1 LRSLRKTGE
10 KSLQKTKRKETVKEY
25 QLHDADT
32 GSTEVQ
38 VALLTERINRLTGH
52 MVANRHDYSTQ
63 RGLMALVVQ
72 RRRLLSYLT
81 REDVGRY
88 HRLIKR
94 LGLRK

>member
-1 LRSLRKTGE
+1 M
-10 KSLQKTKRKETVKEY
+10 QKTKRKETVKEY
-25 QLHDADT
+25 QLRDGDT
-32 GSTEVQ
+32 GSTDVQ
-38 VALLTERINRLTGH
+38 VALLTERINHLTGH
-52 MVANRHDYSTQ
+52 MVVHRHDYSTQ

-72 RRRLLSYLT
+72 RRKLLSYLT

>member
-1 LRSLRKTGE
+1 M
-10 KSLQKTKRKETVKEY
+10 QKTKRKEIVDEY
-25 QLHDADT
+25 QLRNGDT
-32 GSTEVQ
+32 GSTDVQ

-63 RGLMALVVQ
+63 RGLMAMVVQ
-72 RRRLLSYLT
+72 RRKLLSYLT

>member
-1 LRSLRKTGE
+1 M
-10 KSLQKTKRKETVKEY
+10 QKTKRRETVKEY

-38 VALLTERINRLTGH
+38 VALLTERINQLTGH

-72 RRRLLSYLT
+72 RRKLLSYLT

-88 HRLIKR
+88 HKLIKR

>member
-1 LRSLRKTGE
+1 MLLR
-10 KSLQKTKRKETVKEY
+10 TKRKEIAKEY
-25 QLHDADT
+25 QLHDRDT
-32 GSTEVQ
+32 GSIEVQ
-38 VALLTERINRLTGH
+38 VALITERITQLTGH

-72 RRRLLSYLT
+72 RRKLLSYLT

>member
-1 LRSLRKTGE
+1 MTDTKTI
-10 KSLQKTKRKETVKEY
+10 VDEY
-25 QLHDADT
+25 GSHATDT
-32 GSTEVQ
+32 GSPEVQ

-72 RRRLLSYLT
+72 RRKLLSYLT
-81 REDVGRY
+81 REDVSRY